1 MRMPSVLVL
10 KHDIGGE
17 LLISSPVIRLAGEY
31 IFEERVDKI
40 GEFLKKGWLVEAAEL
55 IGQILGFVR
64 ISYFDKG
71 IIDLFER
78 DVFSA
83 HLDGEPFVAIDGDL
97 DDKREP

>member
-64 ISYFDKG
+64 ISYYRSVRKRCFFG
-71 IIDLFER
+71 AFGWR
-78 DVFSA
+78 
-83 HLDGEPFVAIDGDL
+83 AIRGH
-97 DDKREP
+97 

>member
-1 MRMPSVLVL
+1 MVFE
-10 KHDIGGE
+10 HDIGGKFG
-17 LLISSPVIRLAGEY
+17 LVSSPVIRLEY
-31 IFEERVDKI
+31 IFEERIDKS
-40 GEFLKKGWLVEAAEL
+40 GEFLKEGRPVEAAEL
-55 IGQILGFVR
+55 IGQMLGFIR
-64 ISYFDKG
+64 MSYFDKG